1 MGVKVLYFAA
11 LRELTGRDEEWLE
24 PPEGVATVADFARW
38 LEGERAE
45 LGGRLGAV
53 RVARNE
59 RFAAPDD
66 AIAAGDVLALI
77 PPVAGG

>member
-1 MGVKVLYFAA
+1 MRVNVLYFAV

-24 PPEGVATVADFARW
+24 PPAGVATVADFAGW
-38 LEGERAE
+38 LEGQRAE
-45 LGGRLGAV
+45 LAGRLGSV

-59 RFAAPDD
+59 RFAAPGDP
-66 AIAAGDVLALI
+66 ITEGDVLALI

>member
-1 MGVKVLYFAA
+1 MRVKVLYFAV
-11 LRELTGRDEEWLE
+11 LRELTGHNEEWLD
-24 PPEGVATVADFARW
+24 PPGDVATVADFARW
-38 LEGERAE
+38 LEGQRPE

-59 RFAAPDD
+59 RFAAPGD
-66 AIAAGDVLALI
+66 AFGEGDVLALI

>member
-1 MGVKVLYFAA
+1 MGVKILYFAA

-24 PPEGVATVADFARW
+24 LPEGVATVAEFAHW
-38 LEGERAE
+38 LEGQRAE
-45 LGGRLGAV
+45 LGGRLGSV

-59 RFAAPDD
+59 RFAAPGD